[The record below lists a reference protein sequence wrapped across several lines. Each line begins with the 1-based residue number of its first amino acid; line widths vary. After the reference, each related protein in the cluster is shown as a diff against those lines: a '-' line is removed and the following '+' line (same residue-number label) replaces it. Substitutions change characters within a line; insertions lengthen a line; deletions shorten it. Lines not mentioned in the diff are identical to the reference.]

1 MRYYPVF
8 LDLAG
13 KPVIV
18 IGGGHVAYQKMIN
31 LVKSG
36 AVTTVVSPELNEDMA
51 ALKAEGKF
59 RHIEREYEPG
69 DIEGYL
75 LAFVATDDGAINSVV
90 AGEARERSVW
100 VNAVDDVPYCD
111 FIMPGIATRGD
122 ITIAIS
128 TAGRSPAMAR
138 KLRET
143 MEREFLTDEWQRMLD
158 LCAEVRA
165 DLRERGIIIDPDT
178 WSAALDEPLRR
189 MVAEDRMG
197 QAKGRLLKGLGVG
210 VKTTPT
216 AAAKAEA

>member
-36 AVTTVVSPELNEDMA
+36 ANTTVISPDLNEDMA
-51 ALKAEGKF
+51 ALKASGSF

-69 DIEGYL
+69 DLEGYV

-90 AGEARERSVW
+90 SKEARERGIW
-100 VNAVDDVPYCD
+100 VNAVDDVPNCD
-111 FIMPGIATRGD
+111 FIMPGIAERGD

-143 MEREFLTDEWQRMLD
+143 MEDEFLTDEWLRLLD
-158 LCAEVRA
+158 LCAEVRT
-165 DLRERGIIIDPDT
+165 DLRERGIVIDADT
-178 WSAALDEPLRR
+178 WSRALDTPLRK

-197 QAKGRLLKGLGVG
+197 QAKGRLLKSLGVG
-210 VKTTPT
+210 VKIRPE
-216 AAAKAEA
+216 AAAKA